1 MLSAAIVTVMSAVP
15 AAASSLSPACTIL
28 LNSPPV
34 LSARRDRGKDEI
46 RQSYRA
52 AVRRAAAHYN
62 PDPLEVT
69 PELLLLYWEL
79 AVPDSPAVRRIGNPS
94 YMPSHER
101 RRMLRGLKVR
111 LEFQW
116 KRLVRLQRRSRIR
129 ENSGGQQ
136 RDGRILTN
144 SATVR
149 RSPRVAPT
157 RGKWRTEV
165 ASSGG
170 GVAAQAATLIDLI
183 RNTIQPDSW
192 DVNGGLGTISFLGD
206 PFYVLVIRNTGDVH
220 NQIGGVLRP

>member
-1 MLSAAIVTVMSAVP
+1 MLSAIVTVMAAVP
-15 AAASSLSPACTIL
+15 AAGAGSLSPACTIL

-46 RQSYRA
+46 RQSYRD
-52 AVRRAAAHYN
+52 AVRRAASHCN

-79 AVPDSPAVRRIGNPS
+79 VDPDRSTVRRIGNPS
-94 YMPSHER
+94 DMPSHER

-116 KRLVRLQRRSRIR
+116 KRLVRLQRKAQKS
-129 ENSGGQQ
+129 N
-136 RDGRILTN
+136 
-144 SATVR
+144 R
-149 RSPRVAPT
+149 RSPRTALTSDPDARSVRVT
-157 RGKWRTEV
+157 REKV

>member
-15 AAASSLSPACTIL
+15 AGAGSLSPACTIL

-116 KRLVRLQRRSRIR
+116 KRLVRLQRR
-129 ENSGGQQ
+129 EQQ
-136 RDGRILTN
+136 A
-144 SATVR
+144 SR
-149 RSPRVAPT
+149 RSPRAALTSDPDARSVRVT
-157 RGKWRTEV
+157 RGKI